1 MRPPLTG
8 AAQPAL
14 WLVSGRAVGFAL
26 TFAIPVVL
34 ARSLTPVAFG
44 TYKQLFL
51 IYATLYTLGQL
62 GMAES
67 LYYFL
72 PAEKR
77 GAGPLLANAALVLAA
92 SGACLLAVLLGTGD
106 LIARLLSNPALV
118 EHLAPLGLF
127 LFLMLLS
134 SPLEIALI
142 CRNRYRSAAA
152 AYALSDACRA
162 GLLILPVL
170 WFPRVGAVMVGAILF
185 AGGRAAAT
193 VVLLVRTLR
202 ERLRPDAPLLRR
214 QLGYALPFELYV
226 LVAIAQGSYHQY
238 AIAHQFDAAAFAIY
252 SVGCLALPLVD
263 LVGTS
268 AGNVLM
274 VQMGEAIR
282 DGRPGEAAGLWR
294 ETVRKLALL
303 LLPLAGL
310 LVVNA
315 RDIIELLFT
324 SAYASSVPIFMLCAL
339 VLFPLAVPIDSGLRV
354 FAETRTLFVLHL
366 VTLLTV
372 AASLPWLLSWLGIAG
387 GIVSV
392 ALSAAVAKGIG
403 LARLGRLMR
412 VPATRVLPWQAIG
425 AVTAVA
431 AAACVPA
438 LVTGRALPF
447 PPFIR
452 AAAVSLVYAAAFGA
466 GCAVLRIFRAD
477 EIAAARAWI
486 RHLVAAVHLTR
497 ATSEG
502 G

>member
-1 MRPPLTG
+1 
-8 AAQPAL
+8 
-14 WLVSGRAVGFAL
+14 
-26 TFAIPVVL
+26 
-34 ARSLTPVAFG
+34 
-44 TYKQLFL
+44 
-51 IYATLYTLGQL
+51 
-62 GMAES
+62 
-67 LYYFL
+67 
-72 PAEKR
+72 
-77 GAGPLLANAALVLAA
+77 
-92 SGACLLAVLLGTGD
+92 
-106 LIARLLSNPALV
+106 
-118 EHLAPLGLF
+118 
-127 LFLMLLS
+127 
-134 SPLEIALI
+134 
-142 CRNRYRSAAA
+142 
-152 AYALSDACRA
+152 
-162 GLLILPVL
+162 
-170 WFPRVGAVMVGAILF
+170 VGAILF